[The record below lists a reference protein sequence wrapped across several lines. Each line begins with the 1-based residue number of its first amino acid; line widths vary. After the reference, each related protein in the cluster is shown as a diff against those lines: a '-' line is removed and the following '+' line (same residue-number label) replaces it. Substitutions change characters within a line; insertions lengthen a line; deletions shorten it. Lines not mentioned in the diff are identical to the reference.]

1 MLRAAGGSA
10 YHIAEHLEFGEWYS
24 ARLLPLLTTA
34 AHQQTDQGA
43 TGPTPAAAKLQQPE
57 ERVLRR
63 RTVWLLGQWCSAGE
77 LPRATRP
84 SLYAALLPLLGDADL
99 AMALTAAQTLCE
111 LMNDF
116 GFVAAEFAEFT
127 TPVLERVL
135 SLLQRT
141 TQVT

>member
-1 MLRAAGGSA
+1 
-10 YHIAEHLEFGEWYS
+10 
-24 ARLLPLLTTA
+24 
-34 AHQQTDQGA
+34 
-43 TGPTPAAAKLQQPE
+43 
-57 ERVLRR
+57 
-63 RTVWLLGQWCSAGE
+63 
-77 LPRATRP
+77 
-84 SLYAALLPLLGDADL
+84 
-99 AMALTAAQTLCE
+99 MALTAAQTLCE